1 MNKILRKILLCSL
14 VLVMG
19 CSVLYTSSIY
29 AMEKKNYEEKLN
41 ETLGEVLKEREL
53 HGEASEEGLKK
64 LENILGKLDVQ
75 TNGSKSGV
83 SGLSGVT
90 CISDSNGAYCSNT
103 VCKGNS
109 GKWIEID
116 SNWKYR
122 IDGPHTGPDTA
133 KYHVHVEGKD
143 GNKKIKSS
151 EGVDGTISHKKTM
164 NGSRV
169 PKWVQKKIK
178 ASKKFKEAKK
188 KQKQIKKAKEQIKS
202 QKLNLKKATDIL
214 IAIGIFISVVG
225 IAILAG
231 ASIPAWGAFLA
242 CI

>member
-29 AMEKKNYEEKLN
+29 AMEKKDYEEKLN
-41 ETLGEVLKEREL
+41 ETLEEVLKEREL

-64 LENILGKLDVQ
+64 LENILGKLDVR
-75 TNGSKSGV
+75 TNGSM
-83 SGLSGVT
+83 SGVT
-90 CISDSNGAYCSNT
+90 CISDSNGGAYCSNA
-103 VCKGNS
+103 VYKGNS
-109 GKWIEID
+109 GIWTEID

-122 IDGPHTGPDTA
+122 IDGPHTGRDTS

-202 QKLNLKKATDIL
+202 QKLNLKKATDII

-225 IAILAG
+225 IAVLAG